1 MRQDIARIKQQAQR
15 TETAT
20 KNDQLRRYAKKVARK
35 AKSRETR
42 LQRYI
47 EDPERV
53 EKPSRSW
60 QMKLDFQEPRHVG
73 QDILRT
79 EELAIG
85 YDEGRPL
92 LADLNLVIQGGSRVV
107 LSGANGSGKTTLFDC
122 LSRVQDVSQG
132 KIFFKGED
140 ITGKKPYQ
148 VAHMGLAR
156 TFQVIRVYRQMTVL
170 ENMLLSRQWRGEGLL
185 SQLRPSYPETE
196 ARARDLI
203 HFLTIEHLIDEKAG
217 NLSGGQQRLLEI
229 GMALMPDPDLIL
241 LDEAASGVN
250 PTLVETI
257 KDRIRQMNRE
267 QGKTF
272 LLIEHNMHFIADLC
286 HRVFVL
292 NYGEKLAEGTPAEVM
307 EDDAV
312 IEAYFGAGE
321 LEGTDDDGA

>member
-1 MRQDIARIKQQAQR
+1 M
-15 TETAT
+15 T
-20 KNDQLRRYAKKVARK
+20 VARNGLV
-35 AKSRETR
+35 AGNGRQP
-42 LQRYI
+42 L
-47 EDPERV
+47 
-53 EKPSRSW
+53 
-60 QMKLDFQEPRHVG
+60 L
-73 QDILRT
+73 
-79 EELAIG
+79 
-85 YDEGRPL
+85 EGRNVSKYFGG
-92 LADLNLVIQGGSRVV
+92 LAA
-107 LSGANGSGKTTLFDC
+107 LSQVDFAVYPGEIRGLIGPNGSGKTTLFDC
-122 LSRVQDVSQG
+122 LSRVQDVSRG

-203 HFLTIEHLIDEKAG
+203 RFLTIEHLIDEKAG

-286 HRVFVL
+286 DIVFVL
-292 NYGEKLAEGTPAEVM
+292 NYGEKLAEGTPAAVM
-307 EDDAV
+307 EDEAV

-321 LEGTDDDGA
+321 LEGTDGDGA